1 MFDDEKIRL
10 IEAVPEADMIL
21 VIWIKLLTLAGKKNM
36 NGYIFL
42 TENIPYTDEMLATLF
57 NRPIN
62 TIRLALDTFK
72 NFGMINY
79 NGEGQIRITNWEK
92 HQNIE
97 GLERIREL
105 NKKRATDYRKRL
117 MVVGGNNYLEH
128 YQEVYQR
135 DEGKCVYCGSIN
147 DLCIDH
153 LIPLIKGGD
162 NEVDNLV
169 LACKPC
175 NAGKSG
181 KLIENIDYHFIND
194 KTSEQYNKVKARLKI
209 THNVTQ
215 NHALRLDIDK
225 IRLDKKENIKKDKKE
240 SSQAGLSE
248 KKETEFSFTDKCWYN
263 LEDWQIKMWQSK
275 YPMLTV
281 NYELQDLMK
290 SKLLQDP
297 EKYKI
302 LIKDK
307 YGGDIN
313 KFIWAWLEQSKKLF
327 LKNHP
332 NWLERTER
340 YKEKDKIIIE
350 EGG

>member
-1 MFDDEKIRL
+1 MAEVKWIKLLTEMFDDEKIKL

-62 TIRLALDTFK
+62 TIRLALETFK

-79 NGEGQIRITNWEK
+79 NGEGQIKITNWEK

-97 GLERIREL
+97 GLERIKEL

-117 MVVGGNNYLEH
+117 MAVGGNNYLEH

-135 DEGKCVYCGSIN
+135 DKGKCVYCGSIK
-147 DLCIDH
+147 DLCLDH

-162 NEVDNLV
+162 NEADNLA

-181 KLIENIDYHFIND
+181 KLIEDTNYHFIND
-194 KTSEQYNKVKARLKI
+194 KTSEQYESVKKRLKI
-209 THNVTQ
+209 THNITQ
-215 NHALRLDIDK
+215 NHALRLDQ
-225 IRLDKKENIKKDKKE
+225 IRLEEHKKDVVCVSPVETVETVDNSSKEKEKLLKKEMLDLVSGCFKE
-240 SSQAGLSE
+240 SFLDGLF
-248 KKETEFSFTDKCWYN
+248 K
-263 LEDWQIKMWQSK
+263 K
-275 YPMLTV
+275 YPV
-281 NYELQDLMK
+281 DRI
-290 SKLLQDP
+290 
-297 EKYKI
+297 EKYFEE
-302 LIKDK
+302 LK
-307 YGGDIN
+307 YLENIRNPVG
-313 KFIWAWLEQSKKLF
+313 WLVTA
-327 LKNHP
+327 LKND
-332 NWLERTER
+332 L
-340 YKEKDKIIIE
+340 DK
-350 EGG
+350 GG